1 MVMKSTLLLSAFLLP
16 LVLTGCVTENSSSL
30 EMLQNQSWTLSRID
44 GGELQLTGRQKAPNL
59 QINQDL
65 SASGYAGC
73 NNFTG
78 QVQLEGHQLRVEKMA
93 LTRKMCFGD
102 VMETEQV
109 VSQTLSTWSDV
120 SITKKNELILKND
133 GHQLVFEPTSD

>member
-16 LVLTGCVTENSSSL
+16 LALTGCVTENSSSL

-44 GGELQLTGRQKAPNL
+44 GRELQLTGRQKAPNL

-133 GHQLVFEPTSD
+133 GHQLVFESISH

>member
-133 GHQLVFEPTSD
+133 GHQLVFESISH

>member
-1 MVMKSTLLLSAFLLP
+1 MKSTLLLSAFLLP

-133 GHQLVFEPTSD
+133 GHQLVFESISH

>member
-1 MVMKSTLLLSAFLLP
+1 MKSTLLLSAFLLP